1 VATRLVSKL
10 HRDGAVRGQR
20 AEAGMARRRA
30 LDYDDKRKAILDR
43 AAELFAGHG
52 YDGASISMIAEACG
66 VSKALLY
73 HYYGDKAELLFD
85 VIRNHLD
92 ELIEAV
98 EEVARE
104 TASEPAEERLSALS
118 AALLDAYRDADA
130 EHQVQINNLRLLP
143 QEKQEA
149 LRALERRLVAVFAEA
164 VASAVPRLSD
174 RPALVKPV
182 TMSLF
187 GMLNWSY
194 LWFRDGGALT
204 RADYA
209 RLVTRLV
216 VDGGDALPAAFPA
229 TPAGG
234 RRSQAAE

>member
-1 VATRLVSKL
+1 
-10 HRDGAVRGQR
+10 
-20 AEAGMARRRA
+20 MARRRA

-43 AAELFAGHG
+43 SAELFAGHG

-85 VIRNHLD
+85 VIRTHLED
-92 ELIEAV
+92 LIQTV
-98 EEVARE
+98 EEVAGDQ
-104 TASEPAEERLSALS
+104 AAAPAEERLAALCT
-118 AALLDAYRDADA
+118 ALLDAYRDADA

-149 LRALERRLVAVFAEA
+149 LRELERRLVAVFAAA
-164 VASAVPRLSD
+164 VAAAVPRLAD
-174 RPALVKPV
+174 KPALVKPV

-216 VDGGDALPAAFPA
+216 VDGGEALPAAFPA
-229 TPAGG
+229 APAG
-234 RRSQAAE
+234 RRPPQAAE

>member
-1 VATRLVSKL
+1 
-10 HRDGAVRGQR
+10 
-20 AEAGMARRRA
+20 MARRRA
-30 LDYDDKRKAILDR
+30 LDYDDKRNAILDR
-43 AAELFAGHG
+43 AAELFASHG
-52 YDGASISMIAEACG
+52 YDGASIAMIAEACG

-92 ELIEAV
+92 ELIQAV

-104 TASEPAEERLSALS
+104 TASEPAEARLAALS
-118 AALLDAYRDADA
+118 ESLLEAYRDADA

-143 QEKQEA
+143 QEKQDA

-164 VASAVPRLSD
+164 VAAAVPRLAAT
-174 RPALVKPV
+174 PALVKPV

-194 LWFRDGGALT
+194 LWFRDGGALS

-216 VDGGDALPAAFPA
+216 VDGGEALPAAFPA
-229 TPAGG
+229 AG
-234 RRSQAAE
+234 RRSPQAAE

>member
-1 VATRLVSKL
+1 
-10 HRDGAVRGQR
+10 
-20 AEAGMARRRA
+20 MARRRA

-43 AAELFAGHG
+43 SAELFAGHG

-85 VIRNHLD
+85 VIRTHLED
-92 ELIEAV
+92 LIQSV
-98 EEVARE
+98 EEVARDHAE
-104 TASEPAEERLSALS
+104 APAEERLAALC

-143 QEKQEA
+143 QARQDD
-149 LRALERRLVAVFAEA
+149 LRALERRLVAVFADA
-164 VASAVPRLSD
+164 VAAAVPRLAD
-174 RPALVKPV
+174 KPMLVKPV

-194 LWFRDGGALT
+194 LWFRDGGALS

-209 RLVTRLV
+209 RLVTRLI
-216 VDGGDALPAAFPA
+216 VDGGDALPAAFPV
-229 TPAGG
+229 TPAG
-234 RRSQAAE
+234 RRSPQAAE

>member
-1 VATRLVSKL
+1 
-10 HRDGAVRGQR
+10 
-20 AEAGMARRRA
+20 MARRRA

-43 AAELFAGHG
+43 SAELFAGHG

-85 VIRNHLD
+85 VIRTHLED
-92 ELIEAV
+92 LIQTV
-98 EEVARE
+98 EEVAGE
-104 TASEPAEERLSALS
+104 QVAAPAEERLAALS
-118 AALLDAYRDADA
+118 TALLDAYRDADA

-149 LRALERRLVAVFAEA
+149 LRELERRLVAVFAAA
-164 VASAVPRLSD
+164 VAAAVPRLAAT
-174 RPALVKPV
+174 PALVKPV

-194 LWFRDGGALT
+194 LWFRDGGALS

-216 VDGGDALPAAFPA
+216 VEGGEGLPAAFPA
-229 TPAGG
+229 VGG
-234 RRSQAAE
+234 HRSPQAAE

>member
-1 VATRLVSKL
+1 
-10 HRDGAVRGQR
+10 
-20 AEAGMARRRA
+20 MARRRA

-43 AAELFAGHG
+43 SAELFAGHG

-85 VIRNHLD
+85 VIRTHLQD
-92 ELIEAV
+92 LIQTV
-98 EEVARE
+98 EEVAGDQ
-104 TASEPAEERLSALS
+104 AAAPAEERLAALC

-149 LRALERRLVAVFAEA
+149 LRELERRLVAVFAAA
-164 VASAVPRLSD
+164 VAAAVPRLAD

-194 LWFRDGGALT
+194 LWFRDGGALS

-216 VDGGDALPAAFPA
+216 VEGGDGLPAAFPA
-229 TPAGG
+229 GG
-234 RRSQAAE
+234 RRSPQAAE

>member
-1 VATRLVSKL
+1 
-10 HRDGAVRGQR
+10 
-20 AEAGMARRRA
+20 MARRRA

-43 AAELFAGHG
+43 SAELFAGHG

-85 VIRNHLD
+85 VIRTHLED
-92 ELIEAV
+92 LIQVV
-98 EEVARE
+98 EEVTQVQAAAAPE
-104 TASEPAEERLSALS
+104 DRLAALC

-143 QEKQEA
+143 EA
-149 LRALERRLVAVFAEA
+149 RQDDLRALERRLVAVFAEA
-164 VASAVPRLSD
+164 VAAAVPRLAD

-216 VDGGDALPAAFPA
+216 VDGGEALPAAFPA
-229 TPAGG
+229 APAG
-234 RRSQAAE
+234 RRPPQAAE

>member
-1 VATRLVSKL
+1 
-10 HRDGAVRGQR
+10 
-20 AEAGMARRRA
+20 MARRRA

-43 AAELFAGHG
+43 SAELFAGHG
-52 YDGASISMIAEACG
+52 YDGASIAMIAEACG

-85 VIRNHLD
+85 VIRTHLE
-92 ELIEAV
+92 ELILVV
-98 EEVARE
+98 EEVA
-104 TASEPAEERLSALS
+104 AAPADAEARLTALS
-118 AALLDAYRDADA
+118 SALLDAYRDADA

-143 QEKQEA
+143 EA
-149 LRALERRLVAVFAEA
+149 RQDELRALERRLVAVFADA
-164 VASAVPRLSD
+164 VAAAVPRLAD
-174 RPALVKPV
+174 TPALVKPV

-216 VDGGDALPAAFPA
+216 VDGGAALPATLGAPA
-229 TPAGG
+229 APAG
-234 RRSQAAE
+234 RRSPQAAE